1 MPVLHPVRHSFSDGG
16 SLGEGGSRGP
26 RLGRSRATHA
36 LSRIHANCRKR
47 ACSRFRGEDRPRAG
61 FLHRSPNGIV
71 STSEHRDF
79 CIETAKRPSRLVAIL
94 CVEAGSSS
102 RLRGAEA
109 SNAESTDGEEITA
122 NDQFQSGQF
131 LRHQIL
137 ADTAVRP
144 PLSAAIR
151 EIHDKNGSGTK
162 ASEFNRGL
170 HGWRGC
176 SGIAGRRP
184 APLPY
189 SPSFAAVM

>member
-1 MPVLHPVRHSFSDGG
+1 VRKN
-16 SLGEGGSRGP
+16 
-26 RLGRSRATHA
+26 

-47 ACSRFRGEDRPRAG
+47 ACSRFRGEDRPSLDPARDPDPFDSAQGHPEHLERMSLSNGRAG

-79 CIETAKRPSRLVAIL
+79 WIETAKRRSRLVAIL
-94 CVEAGSSS
+94 CVEAGSRS